1 MMIAT
6 IVYTLCGLTAL
17 LCAGLLL
24 RAFQRTHAR
33 VLWWSGLC
41 FCGLTISNALLLLDK
56 LVYTDI
62 DLQPLRISATLLS
75 LLLLLYGL
83 LYADE

>member
-1 MMIAT
+1 MAAT

-17 LCAGLLL
+17 LCAALLL

-41 FCGLTISNALLLLDK
+41 FCGLTVSNALLLLDK

-62 DLQPLRISATLLS
+62 DLQPLRLSATLLS